1 MKPLKVSREFSLANV
16 DEKEQQSLQDYGGG
30 RSHVSKDNK
39 NEIQNLSTYVMLSKP
54 ILALRFNQMKMQVE
68 APIVLYQCSNS
79 LETNTVG
86 SLP

>member
-1 MKPLKVSREFSLANV
+1 MKPLKVSREFSLTNF

-30 RSHVSKDNK
+30 SSHLSKDNK

-68 APIVLYQCSNS
+68 APIVLYQCSSS
-79 LETNTVG
+79 LETNTVS